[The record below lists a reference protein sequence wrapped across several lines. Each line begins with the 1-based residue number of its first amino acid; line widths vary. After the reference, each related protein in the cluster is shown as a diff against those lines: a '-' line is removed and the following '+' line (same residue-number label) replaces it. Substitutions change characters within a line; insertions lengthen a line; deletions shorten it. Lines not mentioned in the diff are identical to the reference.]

1 MDILPS
7 EEEQMI
13 KNVARELLE
22 AEISTA
28 MVREMELDEEIRTH
42 LRMAVA
48 ERMALRV
55 TIASESKDESGEA
68 VSRARPSAKE
78 IERVLAAD
86 KA

>member
-1 MDILPS
+1 MMAFFS
-7 EEEQMI
+7 
-13 KNVARELLE
+13 RCR
-22 AEISTA
+22 
-28 MVREMELDEEIRTH
+28 REMELDEEIRTH
-42 LRMAVA
+42 LRMAAA

>member
-1 MDILPS
+1 MMAFFS
-7 EEEQMI
+7 
-13 KNVARELLE
+13 RCC
-22 AEISTA
+22 
-28 MVREMELDEEIRTH
+28 REMELDEEIRTH

>member
-1 MDILPS
+1 MMAFFS
-7 EEEQMI
+7 
-13 KNVARELLE
+13 RCR
-22 AEISTA
+22 
-28 MVREMELDEEIRTH
+28 REMELDEEIRTH

-68 VSRARPSAKE
+68 VSRSRPSAKE

>member
-1 MDILPS
+1 MYTFYTSGD
-7 EEEQMI
+7 EEMAEQRQPL
-13 KNVARELLE
+13 ARVELLQG
-22 AEISTA
+22 T
-28 MVREMELDEEIRTH
+28 LDLIILQT
-42 LRMAVA
+42 
-48 ERMALRV
+48 LRV

>member
-1 MDILPS
+1 MS
-7 EEEQMI
+7 WT
-13 KNVARELLE
+13 ARTFFTLAPQL
-22 AEISTA
+22 
-28 MVREMELDEEIRTH
+28 VRL
-42 LRMAVA
+42 
-48 ERMALRV
+48 